1 MNMINFTVRFKMTLT
16 GLRTAIVSGAAIVCA
31 ASCVYVDDNLG
42 QNFIPANQIYEVKLA
57 TMPLDDVK
65 MGYSDSLSAYSSSRI
80 TVGALRDATFGLTTR
95 SSAFTVVPVMDTIDV
110 GDNPKVIQFHFTAA
124 KDTTSYADESQRN
137 IIQNINVFKLKS
149 KLDSTFMY
157 SIDSPVYDGAER
169 ITKGVPTYSGG
180 DSLSFDFSDDFADEI
195 IGIFKKDEDIQLDLN
210 AYLKEMPGIYISTDD
225 PVGEGGRINMFDC
238 PISIS
243 NSYYVTGN
251 YAELKIR
258 TDYGARKDV
267 DTSFLFYFGPAER
280 TTETSQYAFN
290 ICRTS
295 SESNNIVQKA
305 AQYPYNAKILRYVS
319 NDNEASIYAEG
330 GSGLKPVI
338 SAMGI
343 REQLDEMLAA
353 EGLSPDDVIINKAS
367 LNFNINRD
375 KDYGRNYLLADILS
389 PTCKFSYRTDMNHS
403 ESEGNNPLPES
414 GGDDMIRYVS
424 YAGLTDA
431 SVESENQGD
440 VNFSLSTYNPDISHH
455 AQEILKAPMDS
466 LKTGRYDIWLLIM
479 ETVVVTTTDE
489 NQQELSEYYQNLAY
503 ASYYNNLYG
512 GYGYGYGYG
521 YGGYGYGSYYNNY
534 YNYMLAA
541 QYASAS
547 ATQQESQTQL
557 DKDKYYHTVLY
568 GPGAADESLR
578 PALSLVYSYI
588 PRDSDASGSG
598 E

>member
-225 PVGEGGRINMFDC
+225 PVGEGG
-238 PISIS
+238 
-243 NSYYVTGN
+243 
-251 YAELKIR
+251 
-258 TDYGARKDV
+258 
-267 DTSFLFYFGPAER
+267 
-280 TTETSQYAFN
+280 N

-521 YGGYGYGSYYNNY
+521 SYYNNY

>member
-1 MNMINFTVRFKMTLT
+1 MNMINFTARFKMTLFRL
-16 GLRTAIVSGAAIVCA
+16 GTAIVSGAALICA

-195 IGIFKKDEDIQLDLN
+195 IGIFKKDKDIQLDLD

-578 PALSLVYSYI
+578 PTLSLVYSYI